1 MKVLVPTDGSDT
13 ALRAIDALLKKLK
26 TWVAPVDVHL
36 VNVQN
41 ALRKDVGQF
50 VSPEEIRNYHHEEG
64 LKALA
69 PARARLDAAGVSYTH
84 HVFVGD
90 DPAGILVQFVRE
102 KGVDEV
108 IMGSHGRS
116 GLTELLLGSVARE
129 VLRDAGVPVTLV
141 N

>member
-13 ALRAIDALLKKLK
+13 ALRAIDALLKKLE
-26 TWVAPVDVHL
+26 TWVPPVSVHL

-69 PARARLDAAGVSYTH
+69 PARARLDAAGVAYSH

-102 KGVDEV
+102 NGIDEV